1 MEAQLAMQLL
11 MLHNANVHES
21 ANRQGCKPEPM
32 KRPLATLDMTET
44 AWRDF
49 RSQWQR
55 YKWSTGLT
63 GQDITDQL
71 ISCCADQLCMV
82 INSESGA
89 TLNSMSE
96 DNILKAMKLMA
107 VRKTNPMVYRNQLR
121 DMKQDENELF
131 CNFVSRLKEAAIDC
145 EFSVKFR
152 KQGCGTIS
160 YAGDMVR
167 DQVVY
172 GFSCSD
178 AHARVLAVGSIL
190 LSFGEVITKAE
201 AEEQAKLTQAKIM
214 SPHRAGVSTRRATA
228 YEAGVRE
235 KQIDVS
241 LSCNYCGVT
250 GHGKRPSK
258 DVCKEK
264 CTAWGK
270 TCEFSR
276 KKGHV
281 QSVCQQR
288 DKYIY
293 HLT

>member
-1 MEAQLAMQLL
+1 MMEIQCPAPHCQYKTPEMEAQLAMQLL

-21 ANRQGCKPEPM
+21 ANRQGCKPEAM

-49 RSQWQR
+49 KSQWQR
-55 YKWSTGLT
+55 YKRSTGLT

-71 ISCCADQLCMV
+71 ISCCADPLRMI

-131 CNFVSRLKEAAIDC
+131 SNFVSRLKEAAIDC
-145 EFSVKFR
+145 EFSVKCS
-152 KQGCGTIS
+152 KQGCGTAIS
-160 YAGDMVR
+160 YAEDMVR
-167 DQVVY
+167 DQAVY
-172 GFSCSD
+172 GLSCSD
-178 AHARVLAVGSIL
+178 TQARILAVGSTL
-190 LSFGEVITKAE
+190 LSLGEVITKAE

-214 SPHRAGVSTRRATA
+214 SPHQASVSTRRATA
-228 YEAGVRE
+228 YKAGVRE
-235 KQIDVS
+235 KQVDTS

-258 DVCKEK
+258 DVRKEK

-270 TCEFSR
+270 NM
-276 KKGHV
+276 
-281 QSVCQQR
+281 
-288 DKYIY
+288 
-293 HLT
+293 